1 MSIQYTTE
9 GVLMLPGGANGDTA
23 KVRWIRGE
31 ALIKIHQGS
40 HTIELTAAQFQTMVA
55 NADSIL
61 ATSTAKSFTL
71 PTLEG

>member
-1 MSIQYTTE
+1 MTIKYITE

-23 KVRWIRGE
+23 KVRWIKGE
-31 ALIKIHQGS
+31 ALIKIHQHS
-40 HTIELTAAQFQTMVA
+40 HTINLTAAQFQTLIA